1 LIGGAVTGN
10 VGQYRDME
18 PVELIGDG
26 GVRLRP
32 YRLADVDDVVAGC
45 ADPLTQRFI
54 PLLPNPYTRDD
65 ALWWINHGSAS
76 AWSSGGAAY
85 AITDSDSDRLIGGIG
100 LARVVAER
108 HQGEI
113 GYWVAPWARGRGI
126 ASAATRALTG
136 WAFAQGFHRL
146 ELFTE
151 LENLASQ
158 RVALAAG
165 FRREGVRRAV
175 GRDRDGGW
183 HDCVVWVRL
192 LVDPAGPTPRL
203 LPDLPRLHG
212 AGAPATPAR
221 AGMPPTAQAAARNGT
236 PLAAQAPTHDDR
248 PRAGW
253 VPGDPAP
260 ASLGGALTDGVI
272 TLRPLRPADAPAMYA
287 LHTLPDVVA
296 SSVPPIAPDREE
308 VDLRCARSGARW
320 LAGER
325 ADLVILD
332 AASGEYAGE
341 IGLYYQEP
349 QTGQAMIGYS
359 MLPTWRRRGYAAR
372 AARLLADWVFR
383 HTGIGRLIAGT
394 SPTNTGSQRVLERA
408 GFRREGLLHGRLPVV
423 NGTRV
428 DDVLYALVPGAA
440 SPTVTRAQTR
450 SPGVGLPGAGQ
461 DQAANSARLITP

>member
-1 LIGGAVTGN
+1 VIGGAVTGN
-10 VGQYRDME
+10 VGQYRGME

-32 YRLADVDDVVAGC
+32 YRLDDVDDVVAGC
-45 ADPLTQRFI
+45 GDPLTQRFI

-65 ALWWINHGSAS
+65 ALWWINHGSPS

-158 RVALAAG
+158 RVALATG

-183 HDCVVWVRL
+183 HDCVVWIRL
-192 LVDPAGPTPRL
+192 LQDPAGPTPRL
-203 LPDLPRLHG
+203 LPDLPRLSG
-212 AGAPATPAR
+212 ADGRP
-221 AGMPPTAQAAARNGT
+221 AAR
-236 PLAAQAPTHDDR
+236 
-248 PRAGW
+248 
-253 VPGDPAP
+253 
-260 ASLGGALTDGVI
+260 GGALTDGVI
-272 TLRPLRPADAPAMYA
+272 TLRPLQPADAPAMYT
-287 LHTLPDVVA
+287 LHKLPDVVA
-296 SSVPPIAPDREE
+296 SSIPPIAPDREE
-308 VDLRCARSGARW
+308 IDLRCARSAARW

-332 AASGEYAGE
+332 RASGEYAGE

-359 MLPTWRRRGYAAR
+359 MLPAWRGRGYATR
-372 AARLLADWVFR
+372 AARLLADWAFR

-408 GFRREGLLHGRLPVV
+408 GFRREGFLHGRLPGL
-423 NGTRV
+423 NGVRV
-428 DDVLYALVPGAA
+428 DDVLFALVPEALL
-440 SPTVTRAQTR
+440 SPVAHAPTAF
-450 SPGVGLPGAGQ
+450 PGVGLPGAGRG
-461 DQAANSARLITP
+461 QAPSSARQITP